1 LELQA
6 NNFGG
11 LLLVPQKEL
20 AKHFEMQLKSLM
32 RSSKMGRFE
41 GLARANY
48 VDFTLKIITEK
59 LVDVFPLII
68 ITWSSDPTPIPTDK
82 ILVEVV

>member
-20 AKHFEMQLKSLM
+20 AKHFELQLKSLK

-41 GLARANY
+41 GLARADY
-48 VDFTLKIITEK
+48 VDFTLKISK
-59 LVDVFPLII
+59 FSII
-68 ITWSSDPTPIPTDK
+68 GGR
-82 ILVEVV
+82 LYL